1 MGRINKYNIAEAAL
15 LVVAA
20 YLGWWLWQTYG
31 LAMSIVII
39 TSALLLFIGCLF
51 LAEYYSTKDRDLL
64 PPAGLVFTGLA
75 PHIFFATARWPR
87 AGTARSYTRGHLAPL
102 PRRLREP
109 LGKCWC
115 MNREA
120 PSARAG

>member
-75 PHIFFATARWPR
+75 VLGSLAFGDSSLAAASFAILIGLGVVVIFK
-87 AGTARSYTRGHLAPL
+87 SYWESKQ
-102 PRRLREP
+102 LRDK
-109 LGKCWC
+109 L
-115 MNREA
+115 R
-120 PSARAG
+120 